1 MLEGQESVGSRI
13 PIKKGFRNLA
23 VEAGRTWE
31 TWLEEAFAW
40 LANCFHLGCLG
51 GFGILMEML
60 MVLKTPKI
68 PLALHQLI
76 STLPPDKLY

>member
-1 MLEGQESVGSRI
+1 MLERQESVGSRI
-13 PIKKGFRNLA
+13 PIKKKFRNLA

-40 LANCFHLGCLG
+40 LANCFHLSCLG

-60 MVLKTPKI
+60 MALKTPKI
-68 PLALHQLI
+68 PLALPQLI
-76 STLPPDKLY
+76 GTLPQNKLY